1 MNLLKTCLSWPT
13 ISENGEVSIGVT
25 SRVEATRQRIALK
38 TARRCE
44 HIRGTT
50 RGNFVD
56 TRPTCTH
63 IDCHKKADATV
74 SGNHYCAYHALR
86 KQLEE
91 RGA

>member
-1 MNLLKTCLSWPT
+1 MNSYMTCLDLRTMSG
-13 ISENGEVSIGVT
+13 NGEVSTNVT
-25 SRVEATRQRIALK
+25 SRVEPIRQP
-38 TARRCE
+38 TASRTVTRCE

-63 IDCHKKADATV
+63 IECHKKADATV